1 MAYSLNKPLVKQLS
15 AFVLCNQLTAL
26 VCSPVSKNNT
36 EMKLVVADTA
46 TLKERKNGYK
56 SHAVRRI
63 VSFKKNI
70 IW

>member
-1 MAYSLNKPLVKQLS
+1 MACSLKKPLVKQLS

-46 TLKERKNGYK
+46 TLKERKNG
-56 SHAVRRI
+56 I
-63 VSFKKNI
+63 
-70 IW
+70 